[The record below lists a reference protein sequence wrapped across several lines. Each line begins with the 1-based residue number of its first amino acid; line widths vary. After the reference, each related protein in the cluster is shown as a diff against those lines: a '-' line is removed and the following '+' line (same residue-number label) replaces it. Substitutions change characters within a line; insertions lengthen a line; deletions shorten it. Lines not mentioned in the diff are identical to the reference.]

1 MPHQVRGALI
11 TGILGA
17 GLLCLGAAGCAG
29 EDQMTTEAPQEVT
42 VEIQAALVDPTILT
56 GGSLLLDVSQAGAL
70 IPSGA
75 RLLFSG
81 QLGGQPLEAELG
93 ADLEPR
99 DQGYRVALG
108 WDKLSS
114 VLGAQPGT
122 TWSGVITV
130 KVDDLGGQLT
140 GVAEL
145 RDNLAFRDALDPG
158 LLPPPSAEVFLNE
171 VVSMPAR
178 GVLRQG
184 EGATEVIAEGTFL
197 TEGGQEIPVVT
208 ALPVEVGQDRA
219 EALVAWPAS
228 SLGIQPGVFSGTLT
242 PRNTHTDGEVRTG
255 DAFDFEVRVLRTEID
270 GFDPPQA
277 SRGQIVSVVGRG
289 LIPSDAQAGQSM
301 FFLFDGMFQTR
312 DGQVLDFSGDNAVQI
327 APERVPGHTEAQIVL
342 RSNLE
347 ERSGRSVLTG
357 LTATPGT
364 FQGTL
369 TPVLVDGTTTVRGQS
384 FQGSLE
390 VAPTQQFVFV
400 KFLPS
405 FSDALENFGLR
416 NVEPEIRDRIFT
428 VLRRDYGD
436 FNLVFSDQRPQDFVE
451 YSIIE
456 VSGPDPNGAGLFG
469 LDNSAGKDTGNV
481 RLNDVIGGQN
491 AESGELGYYVFG
503 GVFIDSFTSF
513 SPSLS
518 NNSSISSPRFDDI
531 FSVTTPGLGGTPVDA
546 GEWPQGPR
554 GEEIEEAIFVMG
566 NLIGNTLVHEIGHS
580 LGLAYFATDDFGD
593 STQFHNTF
601 DEPGSIMDGGQDR
614 PFEER
619 AEIDGADAPRFNER
633 NREYLQRILPLP

>member
-1 MPHQVRGALI
+1 MSHPLRSVL
-11 TGILGA
+11 LG
-17 GLLCLGAAGCAG
+17 CLGAWLLCGGAGCGA
-29 EDQMTTEAPQEVT
+29 DDPMPPATSQEVT
-42 VEIQAALVDPTILT
+42 VEVQAALVDPTILT
-56 GGSLLLDVSQAGAL
+56 GGSLLIDVTQAGAL

-75 RLLFSG
+75 RLLFDG
-81 QLGGQPLEAELG
+81 QINGQALDAELSV
-93 ADLEPR
+93 DLEQR
-99 DQGYRVALG
+99 DQGYRLALS
-108 WDKLSS
+108 WDKLSGI
-114 VLGAQPGT
+114 LGAQAGT
-122 TWSGVITV
+122 TWSGTITV
-130 KVDDLGGQLT
+130 KIDDLGGELT
-140 GVAEL
+140 GQARLE
-145 RDNLAFRDALDPG
+145 DNLAFLEALDPG
-158 LLPPPSAEVFLNE
+158 LLPPASSELFLNE

-184 EGATEVIAEGTFL
+184 EGFTEVIAEGVFL
-197 TEGGQEIPVVT
+197 PEGGQEIPVTT
-208 ALPVEVGQDRA
+208 ALPVEVGADRA
-219 EALVAWPAS
+219 EARVGWLAS
-228 SLGIQPGVFSGTLT
+228 RLGIRPGVFTGTLT
-242 PRNTHTDGEVRTG
+242 PRNTHTNGEVRTG
-255 DAFDFEVRVLRTEID
+255 DAFEVEVRVLRTEID

-277 SRGQIVSVVGRG
+277 SRGQVLSVVGRG

-312 DGQVLDFSGDNAVQI
+312 SGQVIDFSGDKAVQI
-327 APERVPGHTEAQIVL
+327 APEQVPTHTEAVVLL
-342 RSNLE
+342 RSSTE
-347 ERSGRSVLTG
+347 ERSGRTVLTG

-384 FQGSLE
+384 HQGTLE
-390 VAPTQQFVFV
+390 IAPTRQVVFV

-416 NVEPEIRDRIFT
+416 NVEPEVRDRIFE
-428 VLRRDYGD
+428 VLRRDYQGY
-436 FNLVFSDQRPQDFVE
+436 NLAFSDQRPEDFVE

-481 RLNDVIGGQN
+481 RLNDIIGGQN

-518 NNSSISSPRFDDI
+518 NGSPIASPRFDDI
-531 FSVTTPGLGGTPVDA
+531 FSVTMPDLGGAPVDA
-546 GEWPQGPR
+546 GEWPGGPR
-554 GEEIEEAIFVMG
+554 QAEIEQAIFVMG

-580 LGLAYFATDDFGD
+580 LGLAYFTTDDFGD
-593 STQFHNTF
+593 SSQFHNTF
-601 DEPGSIMDGGQDR
+601 DEPGSIMDSGQAR

-619 AEIDGADAPRFNER
+619 AEIDGADPPRFNER
-633 NREYLQRILPLP
+633 NRDYLQRILPLP